1 MAAGSAKVPDW
12 AEPDGFEGMAH
23 MTAFGDASTEQL
35 EGRDVRAK
43 LKVLESGLKASED
56 LAEDLD
62 GSFPGSPEVLSYI
75 RSALVLVSGALAAY
89 LLVLILSAVVAGD
102 PGSPLLS

>member
-1 MAAGSAKVPDW
+1 MDAGSASVPDW
-12 AEPDGFEGMAH
+12 AEPKGFEGMAY
-23 MTAFGDASTEQL
+23 MTTFDHAGTEQL

-43 LKVLESGLKASED
+43 LQILESGLKASED

-75 RSALVLVSGALAAY
+75 RSALVLVSGALAGF
-89 LLVLILSAVVAGD
+89 LLFMVLSAALSGD
-102 PGSPLLS
+102 SGYPFLS

>member
-1 MAAGSAKVPDW
+1 MDAGSASVPDW
-12 AEPDGFEGMAH
+12 AEPKGFEGMAY
-23 MTAFGDASTEQL
+23 MTTFDHAGTEQL

-75 RSALVLVSGALAAY
+75 RSALVLVSGALAGY
-89 LLVLILSAVVAGD
+89 LLLVILSAVVGGD